1 MNQLGDSP
9 SVDGRV
15 LGYAQTWHRANP
27 DYNNRCIANEY
38 ISGRIGIFLGLPIP
52 PFAITHDKDEN
63 VYFSSL
69 DFNFNRAILPP
80 IVPDRCVACLPEL
93 CTGILLFDIL
103 IANEDRHEANLV
115 TDSVSS
121 PKFIHVYDHDQA
133 LLSGRNSEGVR
144 RLKTLWD
151 HLGITGGSMGGN
163 RHVFLDLLS
172 NAGLFSLWEERID
185 SIPNWFIDEAC
196 DYAESEL
203 DVTPEESKTLKAF
216 LKHRKVRIS
225 DIIKS
230 NRDEFKGITN
240 WPTGLFQ

>member
-1 MNQLGDSP
+1 LTWRAGVQYHNKRFRVAFPLPGPYPTNSLSRGRIASRGERRAGMVVGKRRSRFIYRACFRPNQLEDMNQLGDSP

-15 LGYAQTWHRANP
+15 LGYAQTWHRVNP

-144 RLKTLWD
+144 
-151 HLGITGGSMGGN
+151 LG
-163 RHVFLDLLS
+163 L
-172 NAGLFSLWEERID
+172 
-185 SIPNWFIDEAC
+185 
-196 DYAESEL
+196 AE
-203 DVTPEESKTLKAF
+203 
-216 LKHRKVRIS
+216 
-225 DIIKS
+225 
-230 NRDEFKGITN
+230 
-240 WPTGLFQ
+240 